1 MAVFTL
7 TIDTVKGFNT
17 DLFFSGSLPV
27 SWEGSGLSGTTAGK
41 SYFRILNDNGVPSDP
56 RYEIATTG
64 TKLDFNGI
72 FGVSGMIASAELYR
86 VGNDANR
93 LEQLAHLTIA
103 LGSQTGPQGGVLIP
117 GLLALTP
124 DILLRGAARDTNGT
138 QLNIIGAAG
147 NDRMTASGYKD
158 QLFGL
163 GGNDTLDAKAGNDLL
178 SGGAGNDRLFGGSG
192 NDLLYGGLGL
202 DQMTGGPGNDT
213 FVFDTKPSSAN
224 RDTILDFSHKDDRIA
239 LENEFFKGLAEGPL
253 TAAAFRIGTAAMDAS
268 DRIIYDKVTGALYY
282 DRDGTGPTP
291 KVHFATLAGSPD
303 DVTRS
308 DFLII

>member
-7 TIDTVKGFNT
+7 TIDTSRGFNT

-27 SWEGSGLSGTTAGK
+27 SWDGSGLGGTTTGR
-41 SYFRILNDNGVPSDP
+41 SYFRIVNDSGVSSDP

-64 TKLDFNGI
+64 TGLDFNGI

-86 VGNDANR
+86 VGSDANR
-93 LEQLAHLTIA
+93 QEQLAHLTIA
-103 LGSQTGPQGGVLIP
+103 LGSQTGPQGGVAIP

-124 DILLRGAARDTNGT
+124 DTLLRGAVRDTNGT

-178 SGGAGNDRLFGGSG
+178 NGGAGNDRLFGGSG

-213 FVFDTKPSSAN
+213 FVFDTKPASAN

-239 LENEFFKGLAEGPL
+239 LENEFFKGLTEGPL

-282 DRDGTGPTP
+282 DRDGTGPAP

-303 DVTRS
+303 DVNRS